1 MIEVYHVTKKYGS
14 FKAVDDFSLTAA
26 NGRITILLG
35 PNGAG
40 KSTTIKSIAGLLK
53 FDGKILIDGFANQ
66 SIEAKRRFG
75 YIPETPVLY
84 DQLTMEEHIRFISRA
99 YKAPQG
105 EERAQALL
113 NRLELADKTK
123 KTARELSKGMSQ
135 KLSMVLA
142 LLADPDSILI
152 DEPMIGLDPAAIETV
167 LQLLKE
173 LRDQGKSILI
183 STHIIDM
190 FESLWDEAYI
200 LHQGKI
206 VRQVRREELSEQSLK
221 EIFFDCTQGEQ
232 G

>member
-14 FKAVDDFSLTAA
+14 FKAVDDLSLTAH

-53 FDGKILIDGFANQ
+53 FDGKILIDGFPNS
-66 SIEAKRRFG
+66 SIDAKRRFG

-84 DQLTMEEHIRFISRA
+84 EQLTIREHIQFISRA
-99 YKAPQG
+99 YQAEAG
-105 EERAQALL
+105 EARAQALL
-113 NRLELADKTK
+113 ERLELADKAK
-123 KTARELSKGMSQ
+123 KTARELSKGISQ

-173 LRDQGKSILI
+173 LRGAGKSILI

-190 FESLWDEAYI
+190 FESLWDDAYI
-200 LHQGKI
+200 LHHGKI
-206 VRQVRREELSEQSLK
+206 VREVRREDLGDQSLK
-221 EIFFDCTQGEQ
+221 EIFFACTQGEQ

>member
-14 FKAVDDFSLTAA
+14 FKAVDDLSLTAH

-53 FDGKILIDGFANQ
+53 FDGKILIDGFPNS
-66 SIEAKRRFG
+66 SIDAKRRFG

-84 DQLTMEEHIRFISRA
+84 EQLTIREHIQFISRA
-99 YKAPQG
+99 YQAEAG
-105 EERAQALL
+105 EARAQALL
-113 NRLELADKTK
+113 ERLELADKAK

-173 LRDQGKSILI
+173 LRGAGKSILI

-190 FESLWDEAYI
+190 FESLWDDAYI
-200 LHQGKI
+200 LHHGKI
-206 VRQVRREELSEQSLK
+206 VREVRREDLGDQSLK
-221 EIFFDCTQGEQ
+221 EIFFACTHGEQ